1 MAALET
7 DDCILILLDGLAQWV
22 FNCSMLLQ
30 MLQRGLN
37 EEQVGSVARD
47 DVAFTRSSLLV
58 HQVQVALAL
67 EIVVD

>member
-7 DDCILILLDGLAQWV
+7 DDCILILLDGLAQRV
-22 FNCSMLLQ
+22 FNCGMLLQ